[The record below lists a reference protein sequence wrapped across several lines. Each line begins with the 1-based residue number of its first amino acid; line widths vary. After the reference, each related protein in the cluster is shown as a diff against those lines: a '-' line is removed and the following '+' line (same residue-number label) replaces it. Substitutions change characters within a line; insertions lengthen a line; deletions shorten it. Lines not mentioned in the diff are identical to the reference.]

1 LIALNRVNIKYLE
14 EVPDSADDSSVVD
27 IAWQMESRIRT
38 CHCGLI
44 AYRVV
49 PVVSDRNLLR
59 SVVAIVQ
66 GVSLIVHSPVFEVQ
80 YKKNT
85 LEEIVYDLQLV
96 FTNSLTTL
104 PQVAKR

>member
-1 LIALNRVNIKYLE
+1 
-14 EVPDSADDSSVVD
+14 
-27 IAWQMESRIRT
+27 M
-38 CHCGLI
+38 
-44 AYRVV
+44 
-49 PVVSDRNLLR
+49 SDRNLLR

-96 FTNSLTTL
+96 FTNSLTIL